1 MEGSV
6 VKRLFAWFLGIIGLI
21 AIICITSWYQTKKSL
36 VNYCQETPAGTS
48 LASAEERA
56 RQHGFRFINYS
67 SADHKAF
74 VTASGV
80 MGRYVCVIEHDGKR
94 VVKSAL
100 DFND

>member
-1 MEGSV
+1 V
-6 VKRLFAWFLGIIGLI
+6 VKRLFTWLLGIIVLI
-21 AIICITSWYQTKKSL
+21 ILFCVTNWYQTKKNL
-36 VNYCQETPAGTS
+36 VRYCRETPAGTS
-48 LASAEERA
+48 LAHAEESA

-80 MGRYVCVIEHDGKR
+80 MGRYVCIIEHDGKR
-94 VVKSAL
+94 VIKSAL

>member
-1 MEGSV
+1 VGT
-6 VKRLFAWFLGIIGLI
+6 RLFSWFLGFILLI
-21 AIICITSWYQTKKSL
+21 VILCAASWYQTKKSL
-36 VNYCQETPAGTS
+36 VNYCRETPVGTS
-48 LASAEERA
+48 LARAEERA

-94 VVKSAL
+94 VVKSSL